1 MCEAS
6 YCKSMVSSSV
16 SGINALHII
25 GGNLDPYF
33 WCVCVRVHVS
43 VCVRMCVGCLKLV
56 IDKTK
61 YKEKK
66 TIEYRCNKR

>member
-6 YCKSMVSSSV
+6 YCKSIVSSSV
-16 SGINALHII
+16 FGINALHII
-25 GGNLDPYF
+25 GGNLDPLF
-33 WCVCVRVHVS
+33 CCVCERVHV
-43 VCVRMCVGCLKLV
+43 CIGCLKLV

-66 TIEYRCNKR
+66 TIKYRCSKR